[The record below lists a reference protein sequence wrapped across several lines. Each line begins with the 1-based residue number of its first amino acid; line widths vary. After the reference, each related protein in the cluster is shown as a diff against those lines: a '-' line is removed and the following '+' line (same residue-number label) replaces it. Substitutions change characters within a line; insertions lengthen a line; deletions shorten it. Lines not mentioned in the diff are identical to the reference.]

1 MIRSKLC
8 EFLGI
13 KYPIIQAGM
22 GPFSNNKLC
31 IATANAGILGLLS
44 TSGITAKETQPGIYK
59 NFAETGGA
67 STDDE
72 PETIFRKIF
81 DQTFQGTREKGGVF
95 GINVMVAEEMKDIAD
110 FIINT
115 AIKVREERPE
125 LKEQFKVV
133 FTSAGDPLPWGEK
146 IKGAGFKWLHIVP
159 SVKGALRCK
168 KAGVD
173 LVVASGHE
181 GGFHTSWE
189 PVHSMVLLP
198 AVVEALEDT
207 EIMVVGAGGF
217 CDGKTLAASLAL
229 GAVGAQMGT
238 RFLAT
243 KESDFA
249 QLWKEG
255 VTKAGDR
262 GTLVA
267 RGFVGPARWLKNPVS
282 LKHQE
287 NTLKYTPELFLD
299 RPGGLSEG
307 ALKLIENE
315 INGLNA
321 TSTGEEGKALM
332 AGGECAQRVDDL
344 PPVQELVDRIV
355 KEATEIVKG
364 FAEKHLPLNP

>member
-1 MIRSKLC
+1 MLTSKLC
-8 EFLGI
+8 NFLGI

-31 IATANAGILGLLS
+31 IAAANAGVLGLLS
-44 TSGITAKETQPGIYK
+44 TSGINTKDSQPGIFK
-59 NFAETGGA
+59 SFAETGGA
-67 STDDE
+67 SPDDDK
-72 PETIFRKIF
+72 ETIFRKIF
-81 DQTFQGTREKGGVF
+81 KQTLEGTKEKKGIF
-95 GINVMVAEEMKDIAD
+95 GINVMVSAELQESAE

-115 AIKVREERPE
+115 AIAAREENPE
-125 LKEQFKVV
+125 LKDQFKVI

-146 IKGAGFKWLHIVP
+146 IKGAGFKWLHVVP
-159 SVKGALRCK
+159 SVKGAQRCQ

-198 AVVEALEDT
+198 AVVEALEGSN
-207 EIMVVGAGGF
+207 ILVAGAGGF
-217 CDGKTLAASLAL
+217 CDGKSLVAALAL

-243 KESDFA
+243 QESDFA
-249 QLWKEG
+249 KLWKEG
-255 VTKAGDR
+255 IVKAGDR

-267 RGFVGPARWLKNPVS
+267 RGFVGPARWVKTTTS

-287 NTLKYTPELFLD
+287 NTLKFTPELYLD
-299 RPGGLSEG
+299 KPGDMTEG

-315 INGLNA
+315 IEGMNA
-321 TSTGEEGKALM
+321 VFAGDESKALI

-344 PPVQELVDRIV
+344 PTVQELVDRIV
-355 KEATEIVKG
+355 NDAERIIGGLAKKHIV
-364 FAEKHLPLNP
+364 N